1 VTLLYKLLI
10 LLGFDSL
17 DKTKEK
23 PRTPSAGA
31 LPESAAQLSAEVSP
45 EAAAVGE
52 RWWDD
57 ELAAAWTTLQEMN
70 QAEICDGVVEQDVLR
85 KVMVPP
91 VGYATLRNKITEE
104 LENREDQD
112 GLMDHESRRPSKAN
126 AEESMRIGVIRKK
139 PSIESLCQRLGITMS
154 RMEWLH
160 RLFESFLQ
168 PDENDPNAVPVCLY
182 PECPAAIKKVQM
194 RSLMKELR
202 PNMEEVEFEMR
213 FRRIDTDLSGAIEFD
228 EFVYWVREDEVRVAG
243 AAPLQKMS
251 FAELAVVYSESVE
264 LIKYLYDRFQDQF
277 PPDEKDDYPKNPR
290 SLGKEQVRSLVN
302 SLTPDMSDAEFE
314 TQFQMTTFSK
324 KDTLEFDEFLEVLP
338 LDELPDEIRDA
349 HDPE

>member
-1 VTLLYKLLI
+1 MQPT
-10 LLGFDSL
+10 FS
-17 DKTKEK
+17 
-23 PRTPSAGA
+23 S
-31 LPESAAQLSAEVSP
+31 
-45 EAAAVGE
+45 EAAAVAAPEVGE

-57 ELAAAWTTLQEMN
+57 ALAGAWTTLQEIHH
-70 QAEICDGVVEQDVLR
+70 AEICDGVVEQDVLAQ
-85 KVMVPP
+85 VSVPP
-91 VGYATLRNKITEE
+91 VGYLSLRSKILEE

-112 GLMDHESRRPSKAN
+112 GMGMGGESRRASGSKGEVAN
-126 AEESMRIGVIRKK
+126 RAVSKK
-139 PSIESLCQRLGITMS
+139 PSIDTLCQRLGITMS

-168 PDENDPNAVPVCLY
+168 PDENDPTAVPVCLY

-202 PNMEEVEFEMR
+202 PSMEEVEFEMR
-213 FRRIDTDLSGAIEFD
+213 FRRIDTDLSNMVEFD
-228 EFVYWVREDEVRVAG
+228 EFVTWVREDEVRVAG

-251 FAELAVVYSESVE
+251 FEELAVVYSESVD
-264 LIKYLYDRFQDQF
+264 LIKYLYDQFQDHF
-277 PPDEKDDYPKNPR
+277 PEGEKDDYPKNPK
-290 SLGKEQVRSLVN
+290 SLGKSAVHTLVA

-338 LDELPDEIRDA
+338 LDLLPEELHDE
-349 HDPE
+349 HDHE